1 MYMGECEIAESLPA
15 VCVSAPE
22 SPHAPEAC
30 VGAAAVFHGAYLLYH
45 MAPPLV
51 SPEVMFHPLLPKI

>member
-1 MYMGECEIAESLPA
+1 MGKCEVAESSPA

-30 VGAAAVFHGAYLLYH
+30 AEAAAVFHDAYLLYRPL
-45 MAPPLV
+45 APLV
-51 SPEVMFHPLLPKI
+51 GPEVMFHPLLPTK